1 MDDSCYMGLVKKFEQ
16 LVLGLYKKK
25 DEEIFSFE
33 YESKKYW
40 LKKARAT
47 KSFLSHKLF
56 YKIFPIEVL
65 LPVEEKS
72 NKQSI
77 LFETDKIRRLK
88 EKGVNT
94 PSIAF
99 QNDWFF
105 VLEDCG
111 KTANSNIRKK
121 DISED
126 KMYYFI
132 DKLLIEISKIHNLN
146 EFHGGAQA
154 RNFTYKDGK
163 IFVIDLEDS
172 FDNSINLKVLQLRD
186 LILFLLSLTKTRAK
200 FDVDYEYVIDKYI
213 ELCPMNKDFKF
224 KLKKLAQR
232 ISFLIKISQLSF
244 IKKIIG
250 RDGQGFFKLFL
261 ILKNLKG

>member
-1 MDDSCYMGLVKKFEQ
+1 MGIDKNFEQ
-16 LVLGLYKKK
+16 LVLRLYTEEDK
-25 DEEIFSFE
+25 EIFSFE

-47 KSFLSHKLF
+47 KSFFSHKLF

-72 NKQSI
+72 NNESI
-77 LFETDKIRRLK
+77 KFETTKIKSLK
-88 EKGVNT
+88 DKGVNT
-94 PSIAF
+94 PNISY
-99 QNDWFF
+99 QNDNFF

-121 DISED
+121 DIS
-126 KMYYFI
+126 KNTMYYFI
-132 DKLLIEISKIHNLN
+132 DKLLLEISKIHNLN

-154 RNFTYKDGK
+154 RNFTYKDEK

-172 FDNSINLKVLQLRD
+172 FDKSIELKVLQLRD
-186 LILFLLSLTKTRAK
+186 LILFLLSLTKTRAS
-200 FDVDYEYVIDKYI
+200 FDVDYEYVINKYI
-213 ELCPMNKDFKF
+213 ELCPMNRDFKI
-224 KLKKLAQR
+224 KLKELSQK
-232 ISFLIKISQLSF
+232 ISFLITISQISF
-244 IKKIIG
+244 VNKIIG